1 MTTAPAARERTLEE
15 VRADILNRIGRR
27 SPFEDATRADV
38 ETVLAGLTSL
48 DHDHWAGQWSRMGA
62 AHGQRAAALEASGA
76 SAHEVSHAHLAAF
89 TYYRIARYPVTSS
102 PGKLAAYRNALQH
115 YRAAARA
122 FDPHLEVVEI
132 PFAGRRIVGYLQV
145 PRDVTHPPVVIH
157 WGGVDGWKEDRNRNS
172 RILHRAGLATFTMDM
187 PGTGENPLRYAED
200 GAERTFSAAIDHLAG
215 RKDVDGSRI
224 GVWGGSFGGYWAAK
238 LAFVEAGRLK
248 AAVNQ
253 GGGIHY
259 GFQREWLET
268 ALTKTASTYLLG
280 PASLLDARSWVL
292 GAKNLEELL
301 AIAPS
306 LSLKTQGLLDRPSAP
321 LLSVNGKKDDQQP
334 IEDVYLLA
342 EHGNPKEARVYP
354 EGGHMGR
361 SKDVSDEQVAELI
374 AGWLRMRLAPQ

>member
-1 MTTAPAARERTLEE
+1 
-15 VRADILNRIGRR
+15 
-27 SPFEDATRADV
+27 
-38 ETVLAGLTSL
+38 
-48 DHDHWAGQWSRMGA
+48 
-62 AHGQRAAALEASGA
+62 
-76 SAHEVSHAHLAAF
+76 
-89 TYYRIARYPVTSS
+89 
-102 PGKLAAYRNALQH
+102 
-115 YRAAARA
+115 
-122 FDPHLEVVEI
+122 
-132 PFAGRRIVGYLQV
+132 
-145 PRDVTHPPVVIH
+145 
-157 WGGVDGWKEDRNRNS
+157 
-172 RILHRAGLATFTMDM
+172 
-187 PGTGENPLRYAED
+187 
-200 GAERTFSAAIDHLAG
+200 
-215 RKDVDGSRI
+215 VDGSRI

-334 IEDVYLLA
+334 IADVYLLA

-374 AGWLRMRLAPQ
+374 AGWLKMRLAPQ